1 MRPPLFLSGRCFWGR
16 LLHNRGQIQYTAVEW
31 GNSDIPT
38 SLLGN
43 TYYERRFGRRS
54 ASAAVV
60 REKEMAN
67 NSLPSLRPGDIVV
80 RTTSSVPFSLR
91 SRRLV
96 DVTGICTSYF
106 NASERNPR
114 ARCKVDDVIQSM
126 HLYDGHEIPELN
138 RGQVALGKLV
148 VLCAFPRSGTMNAS
162 SLLGE
167 KSLVLLENAALML
180 LNRSSLTYSS
190 DAENVQLVR
199 KIAEGCQIAAAGT
212 LCLEPVLKDGNVVSV
227 RLKRR

>member
-126 HLYDGHEIPELN
+126 HLYDGHEIPEL
-138 RGQVALGKLV
+138 
-148 VLCAFPRSGTMNAS
+148 
-162 SLLGE
+162 
-167 KSLVLLENAALML
+167 
-180 LNRSSLTYSS
+180 YSS
-190 DAENVQLVR
+190 AAENVQLVR

-212 LCLEPVLKDGNVVSV
+212 LCLEPVIKDGNVVSV